1 MTESHYSSNVM
12 SSPTKSVSSVKSYTK
27 KKRRR
32 SSAAKK
38 EIEFVRS
45 VSSGSSGIES
55 MSSLV
60 GHSTSSPLS
69 SSSKLDEHDQPIL
82 KSYLRLQQT
91 ICTQCSNCQKCD
103 DLVRNTAIS
112 LDHNK
117 EKSKKTHKKKR
128 SSPRRGSSKPRPT
141 NNGLSSDR
149 YNSVSIPT
157 GSMTI
162 GMRRQID
169 KLMVAIEG

>member
-1 MTESHYSSNVM
+1 MLYDQMGLEFPNYQSYDLLARSFGRISVGKSPPLERKKKNSYTAVTTLTPNYSDENETLKSLSMTESHYSSNMM

-55 MSSLV
+55 MSSLD

-69 SSSKLDEHDQPIL
+69 SSSKED
-82 KSYLRLQQT
+82 
-91 ICTQCSNCQKCD
+91 
-103 DLVRNTAIS
+103 
-112 LDHNK
+112 
-117 EKSKKTHKKKR
+117 
-128 SSPRRGSSKPRPT
+128 
-141 NNGLSSDR
+141 GLSSDR